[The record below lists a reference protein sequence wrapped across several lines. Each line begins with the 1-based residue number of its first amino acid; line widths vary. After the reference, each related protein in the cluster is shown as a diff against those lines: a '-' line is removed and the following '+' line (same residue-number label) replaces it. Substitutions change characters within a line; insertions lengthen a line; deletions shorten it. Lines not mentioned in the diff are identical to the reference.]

1 MFLNK
6 HKVLCP
12 NCQCL
17 KYYVN
22 LLQNKEFRSPLPTG
36 FQCLCDIKDAFRSFT
51 GLYFSAHWCSPCR
64 GFTPKLVEFYNTMK
78 ANNQPMEIIYV
89 SLDRDRSS
97 FDEYY
102 GTMPWYTIPF
112 DDNEARV
119 SVGTYVINSIPF
131 VFFKITKSFEKNMV
145 LQALHLNKL

>member
-1 MFLNK
+1 
-6 HKVLCP
+6 
-12 NCQCL
+12 
-17 KYYVN
+17 
-22 LLQNKEFRSPLPTG
+22 
-36 FQCLCDIKDAFRSFT
+36 
-51 GLYFSAHWCSPCR
+51 
-64 GFTPKLVEFYNTMK
+64 
-78 ANNQPMEIIYV
+78 MEIIYV